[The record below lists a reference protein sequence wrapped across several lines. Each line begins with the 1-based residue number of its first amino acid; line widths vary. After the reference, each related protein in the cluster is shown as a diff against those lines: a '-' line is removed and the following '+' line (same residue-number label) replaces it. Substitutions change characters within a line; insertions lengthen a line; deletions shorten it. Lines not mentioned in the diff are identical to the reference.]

1 VRAVRVRAPGVI
13 EVGDVPEPDAGSS
26 VLVRVGHVGIC
37 GTDVKIL
44 GGKIPVDYPRI
55 MGHEMVGEVVTA
67 PPTSPYPAGTRV
79 LVDPGVACGWCHMCR
94 AGRFNICVNGG
105 LLGRDVDGVF
115 TEYAVVPFNRLIPV
129 PPGISEK
136 ASGVLQVLGTCVH
149 AVKTIASFPGQT
161 AAVIGLGVAGQIITQ
176 LLRLRGMTVVGITRS
191 EWKRDLAVST
201 GTHFT
206 ASPDDAP
213 EVLAEVSPGR
223 GPDLVVEAVGTEA
236 TLARAIELVGTGG
249 DVLVYGTITGGE
261 RGLPYYQLYHKELT
275 LHNPRAAVV
284 GDYAD
289 GVELAASGA
298 LSLEQIVTH
307 ELGLEEAEKAFE
319 LVHDPSSLKVLMRVG

>member
-1 VRAVRVRAPGVI
+1 MRAVRVRAPGVI
-13 EVGDVPEPDAGSS
+13 EVGDVPEPDAGGS
-26 VLVRVGHVGIC
+26 VLVRVGQVGIC

-55 MGHEMVGEVVTA
+55 MGHEMVGEVVAA
-67 PPTSPYPAGTRV
+67 PPASPYPAGTRV
-79 LVDPGVACGWCHMCR
+79 LVDPGVACGWCHLCR

-129 PPGISEK
+129 PAGISAR

-161 AAVIGLGVAGQIITQ
+161 AAVIGLGVAGQLITQ

-191 EWKRDLAVST
+191 EWKRDLAAST

-206 ASPDDAP
+206 AAPDDAP
-213 EVLAEVSPGR
+213 AVLAELSRGR
-223 GPDLVVEAVGTEA
+223 GPDLV
-236 TLARAIELVGTGG
+236 
-249 DVLVYGTITGGE
+249 
-261 RGLPYYQLYHKELT
+261 
-275 LHNPRAAVV
+275 
-284 GDYAD
+284 
-289 GVELAASGA
+289 
-298 LSLEQIVTH
+298 
-307 ELGLEEAEKAFE
+307 
-319 LVHDPSSLKVLMRVG
+319 